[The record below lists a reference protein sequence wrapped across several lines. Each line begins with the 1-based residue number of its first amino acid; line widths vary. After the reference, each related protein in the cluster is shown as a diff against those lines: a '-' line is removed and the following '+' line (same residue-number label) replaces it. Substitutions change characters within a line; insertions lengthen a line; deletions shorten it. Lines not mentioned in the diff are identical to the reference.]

1 MTEGRDEAERTRR
14 AELVLKLRSRG
25 VRDMRLLRAIE
36 MIPRTL
42 FVRAE
47 HAEVAYADRALPI
60 ACGQTLESPFQIAA
74 TTEALGVGEADV
86 VLEVGCGTGYQTAI
100 LASLASRVV
109 AIDRWRGL
117 VEAAEKRLERLGGA
131 ANVAFVA
138 ADGLQG
144 RAPEAPFDRIL
155 ISGAVLAPPSALLN
169 QLKPG
174 GVMLAPIGQGA
185 RLRLTRFRKG
195 ANGDV
200 DDSLIGFVRA
210 APMTPGRAA
219 AL

>member
-1 MTEGRDEAERTRR
+1 MTEPGDEAERTRR

-36 MIPRTL
+36 TIPRTL

-47 HAEVAYADRALPI
+47 HADVAYADRALPI

-74 TTEALGVGEADV
+74 MTEALGVGEGDV
-86 VLEVGCGTGYQTAI
+86 VLEIGCGSGYQTAI
-100 LASLASRVV
+100 LAGLADRVV
-109 AIDRWRGL
+109 AVDRWRGL
-117 VEAAEKRLERLGGA
+117 VAAAGKRLDTLGGA
-131 ANVAFVA
+131 PNVALVA
-138 ADGLQG
+138 ADGLLG
-144 RAPEAPFDRIL
+144 RAPEGPFDRIL
-155 ISGAVLAPPSALLN
+155 ISGAVIAPPSALLN

-174 GVMLAPIGQGA
+174 GVMLAPIGQGP

-195 ANGDV
+195 ANGEV
-200 DDSLIGFVRA
+200 DDSLIAFVRA
-210 APMTPGRAA
+210 SPMTPGMAA